1 MHMYER
7 HFMSNEEKK
16 TSIHAHIYIEM
27 YKLEY
32 MYLLMKKKA
41 AIYWLSFNRYSHPRI
56 RKITNLKE
64 KI

>member
-41 AIYWLSFNRYSHPRI
+41 AIY
-56 RKITNLKE
+56 
-64 KI
+64 